1 MSFADLLLV
10 LVAVPVVCFSG
21 YLFLLALFSQRIAP
35 PAASAMPQLFF
46 DVIVPA
52 HNEEPGIS
60 ATVRSLLQVDY
71 PRNLYRIVVIA
82 DNCTDQ
88 TAARAQAAGA
98 SVLTRNDPAH
108 RGKGHVL
115 TYAFGHSLREGRA
128 DAVAVV
134 DADTT
139 VSQNLLRAFA
149 ARIERG
155 AEAVQ
160 VDYAVQNPDA
170 SWRTRLLRIA
180 FGTFH
185 VLRSL
190 ARERLGLSTGLRGN
204 GMCFTARLLRAV
216 PHRAFSLVEDLEYG
230 IDLGEAGYRV
240 HYAPEAHVYGEMVS
254 LATPA
259 RTQRQRWEH
268 GRRKLALLRGPAL
281 LVRGLR
287 RRDKLLFDLAMDLLV
302 PPLSSLVI
310 ISALGVFASSLV
322 SARTAEPSIA
332 VMLWIISLLFLA
344 FYVLRGWALSST
356 GARGLLDLM
365 WAPAYMVW
373 KLTLL
378 FSPSDYKKDEW
389 LRTTREQK

>member
-1 MSFADLLLV
+1 
-10 LVAVPVVCFSG
+10 
-21 YLFLLALFSQRIAP
+21 
-35 PAASAMPQLFF
+35 
-46 DVIVPA
+46 
-52 HNEEPGIS
+52 
-60 ATVRSLLQVDY
+60 
-71 PRNLYRIVVIA
+71 
-82 DNCTDQ
+82 
-88 TAARAQAAGA
+88 
-98 SVLTRNDPAH
+98 
-108 RGKGHVL
+108 
-115 TYAFGHSLREGRA
+115 
-128 DAVAVV
+128 
-134 DADTT
+134 
-139 VSQNLLRAFA
+139 
-149 ARIERG
+149 
-155 AEAVQ
+155 
-160 VDYAVQNPDA
+160 
-170 SWRTRLLRIA
+170 LRIA

-230 IDLGEAGYRV
+230 IDLGEAGHRV

-332 VMLWIISLLFLA
+332 LMLWIISLLFLA

-378 FSPSDYKKDEW
+378 FSPSNYKKDEW